1 MTVYIVQSIFSTASK
16 IHEDVD
22 MVFDNEGDAWHR
34 IEKLYY
40 DFINVISA
48 LKDTYNAEIVKVR
61 IKDSGVMII
70 FGFNNKKRYVLYR
83 IVKRI
88 VNE

>member
-1 MTVYIVQSIFSTASK
+1 MTVYIVQKIFSTAPK
-16 IHEDVD
+16 TREDVD
-22 MVFDNEGDAWHR
+22 MVFDSEEKAWNR

-40 DFINVISA
+40 DFINVTSA

-61 IKDSGVMII
+61 IKDSGVMVI

-83 IVKRI
+83 IVKRN